1 MKNGQHRRNRRRVA
15 GTLGA
20 MAAGL
25 GGSQMSDA
33 AVVYTPLD
41 VNIPVPEVDAGQYHI
56 DFDGDGTPEFDI
68 QQFDTLTKVADIA
81 PGVGILRDEVS
92 NRAANLADGALIGP
106 ATGFYSGSGPDAL
119 NGIDNGAADGPEVGH
134 FQVSDG
140 PGFIGVEF
148 MVGGN
153 FHYGYVGYEGTG
165 VENSAQGRIYA
176 MAYETS
182 PDTAIEAGAGIPELT
197 ADFDLD
203 GDVDGADFL
212 NWQQGLGTTRTA
224 ADLVNWRA
232 QFGQPGATAAAAAVP
247 EPGSLALL
255 ATGAAGVGLY
265 RRRKSQ

>member
-1 MKNGQHRRNRRRVA
+1 MQDGQHKNNRRRVA
-15 GTLGA
+15 GALGA

-25 GGSQMSDA
+25 GGSQFSDA

-41 VNIPVPEVDAGQYHI
+41 VNIPVPEVEAGQYRI
-56 DFDGDGTPEFDI
+56 DFDGDGIPEFDI
-68 QQFDTLTKVADIA
+68 QQFNTITKAADLA
-81 PGVGILRDEVS
+81 PGVGILRDEIS
-92 NRAANLADGALIGP
+92 NRAANIPDGVLIDP
-106 ATGFYSGSGPDAL
+106 VTGFFSGSGPDAL
-119 NGIDNGAADGPEVGH
+119 NGIDDGAADGPEVGH

-148 MVGGN
+148 LIGDS

-165 VENSAQGRIYA
+165 DENSAQGRIYA
-176 MAYETS
+176 MAYEDS
-182 PDTAIEAGAGIPELT
+182 PFTAIEAGAGIPELT

-203 GDVDGADFL
+203 GDVDGSDFL
-212 NWQQGLGTTRTA
+212 VWQQELGTTLTA

-232 QFGQPGATAAAAAVP
+232 EFGQPGATVSAIATP